1 MRIATKTTWLL
12 PLLLLSLIFMGQM
25 CPKDTTAPT
34 VTSTEPQDGARLEV
48 GAQVAEITVT
58 FSEDVKGDSVAISVS
73 DVTGETSYDSKA
85 KKATFKPSAPL
96 TAGSYNVTVS
106 GAKDKAGN
114 VMEEKSFSFSIAEE
128 ETKPPEEIK
137 EAEPAEEAKPPEETK
152 EAEPAEETE

>member
-12 PLLLLSLIFMGQM
+12 PLLLLSLIVFMGPE
-25 CPKDTTAPT
+25 CRKDTTAPT
-34 VTSTEPQDGARLEV
+34 VTSTEPQDGAKLEA

-58 FSEDVKGDSVAISVS
+58 FSEDVEGDSVAISVS
-73 DVTGETSYDSKA
+73 GDVTGETSYDSET

-96 TAGSYNVTVS
+96 TAGSYTVTVS

-128 ETKPPEEIK
+128 E
-137 EAEPAEEAKPPEETK
+137 AKPPEETEETK
-152 EAEPAEETE
+152 PAE